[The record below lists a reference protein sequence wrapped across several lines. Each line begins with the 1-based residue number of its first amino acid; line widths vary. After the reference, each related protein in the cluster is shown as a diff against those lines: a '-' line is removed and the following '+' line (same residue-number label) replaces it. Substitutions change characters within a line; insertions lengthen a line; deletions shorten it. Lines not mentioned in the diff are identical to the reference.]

1 MQSQENDRS
10 ALIRRLVP
18 THRRASHSGGPA
30 GRPAY
35 AMTFAMYGS
44 ELVNT
49 RLGREELTSLD
60 AALAFCKYGPHEP
73 FYHLPS

>member
-18 THRRASHSGGPA
+18 TRRRASHSG
-30 GRPAY
+30 RPAY
-35 AMTFAMYGS
+35 ATTFEMYRS

-49 RLGREELTSLD
+49 RLGREEQSSLD
-60 AALAFCKYGPHEP
+60 VALAFCKYGPHEP
-73 FYHLPS
+73 IYYMPS